1 MDIIRL
7 LGVIVVEYPR
17 YLLSSNYDY
26 SNFWNKCIHINILYT
41 KLLQAIAVHYI
52 SDTFYYH
59 LNDIPYT
66 SDEIPDIE
74 HITPKNVIGSG
85 MISIVMEGTDEKG
98 KLYIVKAKRKGIDA
112 KIIQGLQQLKN
123 IVSWLNYLPFQFPIH
138 FIYTQF
144 ENMIVEQLSFENE
157 IKHHQQ
163 FKKNNIYNTNI
174 VVPDI
179 IDEYCTPTQI
189 VMTKIEG
196 SHYSSTIST
205 ELCNTYVQY
214 ITEMTTKNIIID
226 GFIHSDLHAG
236 NMLFTPDHKIGV
248 IDFGLMIR
256 LTVKERQSFYDLL
269 QYLSLQDYEK
279 AVDVV
284 ITELLEPQHV
294 IKSLSSVQLRELKKS
309 FVELYI
315 RIYSIQKSLSVKDI
329 CSIIYIAYTYN
340 LTVSIVF
347 YKLMFF
353 VVSCQC
359 FIHKLS
365 PFYFHLF
372 IEKLKDLFVEFN
384 ENEE

>member
-41 KLLQAIAVHYI
+41 KVLQAIAVHCI

-66 SDEIPDIE
+66 SDEIPEIE
-74 HITPKNVIGSG
+74 YITTKNVIGSG

-123 IVSWLNYLPFQFPIH
+123 IVSWLHYLPFQFPIQ

-144 ENMIVEQLSFENE
+144 ETMIVEQLSFENE

-163 FKKNNIYNTNI
+163 FKKNNEYNTNI

-179 IDEYCTPTQI
+179 IHEYCTPMQI

-196 SHYSSTIST
+196 SHYSSSISS

-269 QYLSLQDYEK
+269 QYLSTQDYEK

-294 IKSLSSVQLRELKKS
+294 IKSLSTIQLRSLKQS
-309 FVELYI
+309 FIDLYI

-329 CSIIYIAYTYN
+329 CSVIYIAYTYN
-340 LTVSIVF
+340 LTVSTVF

-353 VVSCQC
+353 IVSCQC

-365 PFYFHLF
+365 PFYFHSF
-372 IEKLKDLFVEFN
+372 IEKLKHLFTEFN
-384 ENEE
+384 EDE

>member
-1 MDIIRL
+1 
-7 LGVIVVEYPR
+7 
-17 YLLSSNYDY
+17 
-26 SNFWNKCIHINILYT
+26 
-41 KLLQAIAVHYI
+41 
-52 SDTFYYH
+52 
-59 LNDIPYT
+59 
-66 SDEIPDIE
+66 
-74 HITPKNVIGSG
+74 

-123 IVSWLNYLPFQFPIH
+123 IVSWLHYLPFQFPIQ

-144 ENMIVEQLSFENE
+144 ETMIVEQLSFENE

-163 FKKNNIYNTNI
+163 FKKNNEYNTNI

-179 IDEYCTPTQI
+179 IHEYCTPMQI

-196 SHYSSTIST
+196 SHYSSSISS

-269 QYLSLQDYEK
+269 QYLSTQDYEK

-294 IKSLSSVQLRELKKS
+294 IKSLSTIQLRSLKQS
-309 FVELYI
+309 FIDLYI

-329 CSIIYIAYTYN
+329 CSVIYIAYTYN
-340 LTVSIVF
+340 LTVSTVF

-353 VVSCQC
+353 IVSCQC

-365 PFYFHLF
+365 PFYFHSF
-372 IEKLKDLFVEFN
+372 IEKLKHLFTEFN
-384 ENEE
+384 EDE